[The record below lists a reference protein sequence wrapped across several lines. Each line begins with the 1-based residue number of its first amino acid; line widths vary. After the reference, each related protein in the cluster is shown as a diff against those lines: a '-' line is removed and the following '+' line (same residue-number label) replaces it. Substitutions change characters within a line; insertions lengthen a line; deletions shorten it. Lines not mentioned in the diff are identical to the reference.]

1 MYEKPMKSLFTL
13 FRFSQPLCL
22 HNQAIMIP
30 RTAEKVRLLSSLC

>member
-1 MYEKPMKSLFTL
+1 MKSLL
-13 FRFSQPLCL
+13 YPLSIQPASCL